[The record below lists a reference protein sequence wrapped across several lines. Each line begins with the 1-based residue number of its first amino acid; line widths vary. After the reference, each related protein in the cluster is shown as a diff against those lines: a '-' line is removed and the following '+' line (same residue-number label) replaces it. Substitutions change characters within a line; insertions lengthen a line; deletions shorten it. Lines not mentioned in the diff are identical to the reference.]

1 MKRRGKKWA
10 DISAQV
16 FRLKRTENTIK
27 NRFYNLLKQEENR
40 KRLGR
45 VPKEERDLLLIDS
58 VIETL
63 TNELRKDKKVEVV
76 CKREETNSEDNQYY
90 FKEFASFN

>member
-1 MKRRGKKWA
+1 M
-10 DISAQV
+10 
-16 FRLKRTENTIK
+16 
-27 NRFYNLLKQEENR
+27 KQEENR

-63 TNELRKDKKVEVV
+63 TNELRGEKKGEVSN
-76 CKREETNSEDNQYY
+76 KREETNSENNEYY
-90 FKEFASFN
+90 FKEFLNLDEFEIVIIKGRKI